1 MEIRSPSLYG
11 DKFMKK
17 LVTWDNSTHMQKLRW
32 VSRKW
37 WFWVGVV
44 LLLVLAVYL
53 KGYFDWYLAGAKY
66 REINANAQAYIASQ
80 EKQQAALEAAYKND
94 TYGGATPEET
104 LRLFIEAL
112 EKKDYTLASNYFVPE
127 ERAKNLEKMPQG
139 VASGGLAS
147 LVAAYKQGTVKF
159 TKFSGQNKY
168 EADVIP
174 LGETVGFYFRFVLN
188 EFNKKWL
195 ISDL

>member
-1 MEIRSPSLYG
+1 MAASTATMAGVSWRSSFSGKAPMGLASRLCFG
-11 DKFMKK
+11 KARAPPPDCSTILEGGRPFLGKGVHAFLLIGCSETGMK
-17 LVTWDNSTHMQKLRW
+17 
-32 VSRKW
+32 
-37 WFWVGVV
+37 
-44 LLLVLAVYL
+44 
-53 KGYFDWYLAGAKY
+53 
-66 REINANAQAYIASQ
+66 
-80 EKQQAALEAAYKND
+80 QAALEAQYKND
-94 TYGGATPEET
+94 PYGGATPEET
-104 LRLFIEAL
+104 LKLFIEAL

-127 ERAKNLEKMPQG
+127 ERTKNLERMPQG
-139 VASGGLAS
+139 VASGGFAA

-195 ISDL
+195 ISES